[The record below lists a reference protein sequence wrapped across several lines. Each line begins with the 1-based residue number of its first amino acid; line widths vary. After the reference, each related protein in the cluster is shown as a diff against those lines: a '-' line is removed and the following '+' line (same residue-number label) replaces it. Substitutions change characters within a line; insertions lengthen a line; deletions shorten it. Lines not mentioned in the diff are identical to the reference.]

1 MATALARKET
11 PRTHRRPSAAQ
22 LLLVANANASGL
34 AGRRDVLDGAAHE
47 LRRRG
52 AQVET
57 RVTATLEELAAVVE
71 NEERRLVLLG
81 GDGSVHA
88 VANLPGPKPEVA
100 LLPAGR
106 ANNVAHSLHI
116 PLELD
121 AAAKVAAEATPRPLD
136 LIAASTA
143 ERKMLAVEGISVG
156 YHALARAGYHGT
168 NSADLAAGAAAAA
181 KALARFEPITIAI
194 ESDGALEVATVSQ
207 LFVVNFPLFAFGL
220 HVQPDADPGDG
231 LLDLVAVKT
240 SGRASLVAMLARLR
254 RGTHLGRR
262 GVRAWRAS
270 RIRIATGGRSPI
282 IADTTNLGTG
292 PVELTVEPAALEVVT
307 PAG

>member
-1 MATALARKET
+1 MATAVASKVT
-11 PRTHRRPSAAQ
+11 PQLRPRSSATQ

-34 AGRRDVLDGAAHE
+34 AGRREIVDGAARQ
-47 LRRRG
+47 LRLQG
-52 AQVET
+52 ASVET
-57 RVTATLEELAAVVE
+57 RVTATLDELAEVVA

-116 PLELD
+116 PLEI
-121 AAAKVAAEATPRPLD
+121 AQAAKVAAEAPTRPLD
-136 LIAASTA
+136 VIAAKTA
-143 ERKMLAVEGISVG
+143 ERRMLAVEGISVG

-168 NSADLAAGAAAAA
+168 NSADFAAGAAAAA
-181 KALARFEPITIAI
+181 KALARFEPIAIAI

-220 HVQPDADPGDG
+220 RVQPDADPGDG

-240 SGRASLVAMLARLR
+240 SGRAALVAMLARLR

-262 GVRAWRAS
+262 GVRDWRAR

-292 PVELTVEPAALEVVT
+292 PVELTVEPAALEVAS
-307 PAG
+307 PR